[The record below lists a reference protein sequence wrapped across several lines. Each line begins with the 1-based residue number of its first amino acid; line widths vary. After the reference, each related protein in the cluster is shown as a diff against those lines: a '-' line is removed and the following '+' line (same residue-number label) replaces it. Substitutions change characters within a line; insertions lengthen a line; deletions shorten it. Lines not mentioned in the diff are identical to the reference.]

1 MKKTE
6 KLPVR
11 KIAEDTVSSALWQVS
26 SEWQRGVK
34 RALDSIDITP
44 SQSMILSS
52 LLILS
57 KQQEGVT
64 QIDLSLHSKIDPMT
78 TSTIIRTLERKEL
91 VKRKEHS
98 TDTRAKIVVLTS
110 YGSKTTKQALKII
123 EKFDAGFFEALG
135 NRSKTFQSSLAILL
149 KTRA

>member
-1 MKKTE
+1 MRKTG
-6 KLPVR
+6 KLPII
-11 KIAEDTVSSALWQVS
+11 KMSEEPVSSALWQVS

-34 RALDSIDITP
+34 RALDGIDITP
-44 SQSMILSS
+44 PQSMILSS
-52 LLILS
+52 LLFLS
-57 KQQEGVT
+57 KQQESVT

-91 VKRKEHS
+91 VRREEHA

-110 YGSKTTKQALKII
+110 YGSKMTKQAVKII
-123 EKFDAGFFEALG
+123 EKFDAQFFEALG
-135 NRSKTFQSSLAILL
+135 NRTKTFQSSLAILL

>member
-1 MKKTE
+1 MRKIE
-6 KLPVR
+6 KLSVT
-11 KIAEDTVSSALWQVS
+11 KITEEPVSSVLWQVS

-52 LLILS
+52 LLFLS
-57 KQQEGVT
+57 KQRESVT

-78 TSTIIRTLERKEL
+78 TSSIIRTLERKEL
-91 VKRKEHS
+91 VRRKEHS
-98 TDTRAKIVVLTS
+98 TDTRAKIVVFTS
-110 YGSKTTKQALKII
+110 YGSKTAKQAVKII
-123 EKFDAGFFEALG
+123 EKFDDQFFEALG

-149 KTRA
+149 KTRG